1 MSKKYSSHWN
11 KEYGEIFSKRARGI
25 LPEMESSK
33 AVTKLL
39 SNIMNNDNSIL
50 DVGCGVGHYYVS
62 LKKLKKEIEYYG
74 IDIKTQ
80 YIAEAKKIFSGKTN
94 VHFKKGD
101 IYDIPFKK
109 NTFDI
114 VMFINTLENLPSIEK
129 PISELLR
136 VSKKHII
143 LRTLVDERSFYIKE
157 VRDEDFSL
165 DGEPKK
171 FNFFNIYS
179 RKYLEKIIHKYCN
192 NCEIKFRKDTDFKI
206 SAIQSSL
213 KSDGKKTFF
222 NPTKIIDKKQ
232 INGPILMNWEFIE
245 IIKNGK

>member
-1 MSKKYSSHWN
+1 MKIHESHWN
-11 KEYGEIFSKRARGI
+11 KEYCEMFSKRARGI

-39 SNIMNNDNSIL
+39 SKIIKDNNSIL
-50 DVGCGVGHYYVS
+50 DVGCGVGHYYIS
-62 LKKLKKEIEYYG
+62 LKKLKKKIEYYG

-80 YIAEAKKIFSGKTN
+80 YISEAKKIFTGKTN
-94 VHFKKGD
+94 VHFKKGN

-109 NTFDI
+109 NTFDV

-136 VSKKHII
+136 VTKKHVI

-157 VRDEDFSL
+157 VRDESFSL

-179 RKYLEKIIHKYCN
+179 RKYLEKIIHKHSK
-192 NCEIKFRKDTDFKI
+192 NCEIKFRKDTDFSI
-206 SAIQSSL
+206 SAIQNSFKL
-213 KSDGKKTFF
+213 DGKKTFF

-232 INGPILMNWEFIE
+232 TNGPILMNWEFIE
-245 IIKNGK
+245 IIKNSK